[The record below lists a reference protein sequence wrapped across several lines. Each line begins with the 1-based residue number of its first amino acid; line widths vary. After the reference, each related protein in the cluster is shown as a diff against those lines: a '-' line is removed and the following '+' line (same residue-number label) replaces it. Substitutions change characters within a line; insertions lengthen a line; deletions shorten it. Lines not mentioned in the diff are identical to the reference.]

1 MDKPKR
7 DFHPGYAKRPNGCH
21 HAPFTWKMWQRWLA
35 RLNEEPDESLV
46 QGIQQM
52 RAMLEQRHRVELV
65 DEVIEL
71 RARIPQLEA
80 EIGQLEA
87 DLNHCVEGT

>member
-7 DFHPGYAKRPNGCH
+7 DFHPGYVKRPYGCH
-21 HAPFTWKMWQRWLA
+21 NVPFTVEMWNGWLA
-35 RLNEEPDESLV
+35 RFNEEPAESLV

-52 RAMLEQRHRVELV
+52 RAMLEQRHRTELV

-71 RARIPQLEA
+71 RTQVKILEMYKRM
-80 EIGQLEA
+80 
-87 DLNHCVEGT
+87 NGTGP